1 MQTKRRGVESEN
13 EEISEIAKKK
23 NQYHKKKNK
32 GVKKG
37 IVRRNRK
44 HYGKQIKQEE
54 KNKKRIRNGKYGKN
68 IDI

>member
-37 IVRRNRK
+37 VVRRNRK
-44 HYGKQIKQEE
+44 HYGKQI
-54 KNKKRIRNGKYGKN
+54 
-68 IDI
+68 